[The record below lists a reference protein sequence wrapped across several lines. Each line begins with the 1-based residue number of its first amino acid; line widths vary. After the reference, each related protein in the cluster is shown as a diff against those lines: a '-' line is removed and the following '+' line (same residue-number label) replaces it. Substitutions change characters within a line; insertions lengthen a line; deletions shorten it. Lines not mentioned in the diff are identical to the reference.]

1 MGLHPAGRAVVP
13 KERFCRDS
21 IKKNPGWQGSSP
33 IFLML
38 IGLFVSYDQNN
49 KDGQQVRRKH

>member
-13 KERFCRDS
+13 KEHFFAGTTT
-21 IKKNPGWQGSSP
+21 GWQGSSP

-38 IGLFVSYDQNN
+38 IGLFVSRDQNN
-49 KDGQQVRRKH
+49 KDG